1 MDPISQ
7 LKGLIKGPE
16 TSKREGK
23 QEEEGGT
30 FSEIGNNE
38 E

>member
-1 MDPISQ
+1 MDLISQ
-7 LKGLIKGPE
+7 LKGLKKGPE

-30 FSEIGNNE
+30 FFEMGK
-38 E
+38 